1 MDLKS
6 LRRFRRLEKDMLR
19 TEKAYVHDLMEVM
32 DFKGEADVAAMEE
45 KQKGFE
51 DAIKE
56 FKVALYGDENK
67 GWKAPGDSPRSF
79 FNVLTPS

>member
-1 MDLKS
+1 MDRDS

-45 KQKGFE
+45 KQKQFE
-51 DAIKE
+51 EAIE
-56 FKVALYGDENK
+56 GFKVALWGEENK
-67 GWKAPGDSPRSF
+67 RWSILRALP
-79 FNVLTPS
+79 

>member
-1 MDLKS
+1 MDRDS

-51 DAIKE
+51 EAIKE
-56 FKVALYGDENK
+56 FKAALYGDENN
-67 GWKAPGDSPRSF
+67 GWKAPGIALGAFLMS
-79 FNVLTPS
+79 

>member
-1 MDLKS
+1 MDRDS

-45 KQKGFE
+45 KQKQFEEAIEGFK
-51 DAIKE
+51 A
-56 FKVALYGDENK
+56 ALWGEENK
-67 GWKAPGDSPRSF
+67 RG
-79 FNVLTPS
+79 

>member
-1 MDLKS
+1 
-6 LRRFRRLEKDMLR
+6 MLR

-51 DAIKE
+51 EAIKE
-56 FKVALYGDENK
+56 FKAALYGDENN
-67 GWKAPGDSPRSF
+67 G
-79 FNVLTPS
+79 

>member
-1 MDLKS
+1 
-6 LRRFRRLEKDMLR
+6 MLR

-32 DFKGEADVAAMEE
+32 DFKGEADMAAMEE

-67 GWKAPGDSPRSF
+67 G
-79 FNVLTPS
+79 

>member
-1 MDLKS
+1 MDRDS

-45 KQKGFE
+45 KQKQFEEVIEGFK
-51 DAIKE
+51 A
-56 FKVALYGDENK
+56 ALRGEENK
-67 GWKAPGDSPRSF
+67 RWSILRALP
-79 FNVLTPS
+79 